1 MGNKSSIEIERVNN
15 GYKVD
20 VREPV
25 ASTSNDIYPDYTRES
40 MVASSDGEVLQ
51 MVSMFMDGEKAPYN
65 LNKDANG
72 Q

>member
-1 MGNKSSIEIERVNN
+1 MGHKGSIEIERVNN

-20 VREPV
+20 VREPKPN
-25 ASTSNDIYPDYTRES
+25 AGNDIYPDYAYES

-51 MVSMFMDGEKAPYN
+51 MVGMFMSGEKAPYN
-65 LNKDANG
+65 LNKDQNG